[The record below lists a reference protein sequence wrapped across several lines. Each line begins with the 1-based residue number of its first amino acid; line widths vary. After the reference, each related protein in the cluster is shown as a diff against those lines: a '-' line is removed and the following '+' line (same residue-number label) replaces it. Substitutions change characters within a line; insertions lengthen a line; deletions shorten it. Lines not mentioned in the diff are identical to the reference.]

1 MKRKSAKPRQ
11 RHRAT
16 LGFLRLEP
24 HAPELAGGAGG
35 GWVVV
40 YHEFCWKRRAR
51 LIAPAKSN

>member
-24 HAPELAGGAGG
+24 TRPNWRAVQVAAGSSSITSSAGS
-35 GWVVV
+35 
-40 YHEFCWKRRAR
+40 A
-51 LIAPAKSN
+51 APA